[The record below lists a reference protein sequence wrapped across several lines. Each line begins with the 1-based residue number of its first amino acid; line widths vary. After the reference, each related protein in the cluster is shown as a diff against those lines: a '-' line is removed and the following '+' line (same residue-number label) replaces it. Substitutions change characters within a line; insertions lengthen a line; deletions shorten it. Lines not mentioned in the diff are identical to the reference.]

1 VFKEFK
7 KFIARGNV
15 IDLAV
20 GVIIGAAFNKIV
32 SSLVGDII
40 TPIISFFTGLI
51 VSEGGAGTGF
61 NLSEFSIPLGAA
73 QIKIG
78 AFATYVIDFLITG
91 FSVFMLVKT
100 INKLN
105 DAAGKITPFKKKK
118 KKGKEESP
126 PPSPPEPEKKKCPF
140 CISEIDAAA
149 IKCPFCTADL
159 ITSDETVAETPADEK
174 NEREEN
180 ID

>member
-1 VFKEFK
+1 MFEEFK

-51 VSEGGAGTGF
+51 VSEVGAGTGF
-61 NLSEFSIPLGAA
+61 NLSEFSISLGAA
-73 QIKIG
+73 QVKIG

-105 DAAGKITPFKKKK
+105 DAAGKIAPFKKKK
-118 KKGKEESP
+118 KKGKTE
-126 PPSPPEPEKKKCPF
+126 PSPPAEPEKKKCPF

-174 NEREEN
+174 NEREES